1 MRAGKHLYICKGF
14 VIRSDMSLIHFQKV
28 SKIYSQN
35 CTALEEVELKIN
47 LQEFVS
53 IVGRSGS
60 GKTTLLRL
68 LIAEEKPT
76 KGRVFFDKQDVH
88 RLKDG
93 KLPQLRRRIGMVF
106 QDFKLLP
113 QKTVYENVAFAMEA
127 MGSPESEIKDTV
139 PQVLDLVGLSGK
151 TPNFPHELSGGEKQ
165 RVAIA
170 RALVHQP
177 DVILADEPTG
187 NLDPIHSWE
196 IIRLLLKI
204 NELGRT
210 VILATH
216 NKEIVNTLGRRVVSL
231 DAGRI
236 VRDEESGKYMLY

>member
-1 MRAGKHLYICKGF
+1 
-14 VIRSDMSLIHFQKV
+14 MSLIHFQNV
-28 SKIYSQN
+28 SKIYSPK
-35 CTALEEVELKIN
+35 CTALQDIELKIDV
-47 LQEFVS
+47 QEFVS

-76 KGRVFFDKQDVH
+76 KGRVFFDKQDVS
-88 RLKDG
+88 RLKG
-93 KLPQLRRRIGMVF
+93 SRLPNLRRRIGMVF

-127 MGSPESEIKDTV
+127 MGSPEREIKEIV
-139 PQVLDLVGLSGK
+139 PQVLDLVGLPEKS
-151 TPNFPHELSGGEKQ
+151 PNFPHELSGGEKQ

-187 NLDPIHSWE
+187 NLDPIHGWE
-196 IIRLLLKI
+196 IVRLLLKI
-204 NELGRT
+204 NEIGRT

-216 NKEIVNTLGRRVVSL
+216 NKEIVNTLGKRVVSL
-231 DAGRI
+231 DAGKI
-236 VRDEESGKYMLY
+236 VRDELNGKYMLY

>member
-1 MRAGKHLYICKGF
+1 
-14 VIRSDMSLIHFQKV
+14 MSLIYFQKV
-28 SKIYSQN
+28 SKIYPPK
-35 CTALEEVELKIN
+35 CVALEDVDLKVEP
-47 LQEFVS
+47 QEFVS

-76 KGRVFFDKQDVH
+76 RGRVFFDKQDVH

-93 KLPQLRRRIGMVF
+93 YVPRLRRRIGMVF

-113 QKTVYENVAFAMEA
+113 QKTAYENVAFAMEA
-127 MGSPESEIKDTV
+127 MGSPESEIKETV
-139 PQVLDLVGLSGK
+139 PQILDLVGLIEK
-151 TPNFPHELSGGEKQ
+151 TNNFPHELSGGEKQ

-187 NLDPIHSWE
+187 NLDPIHGWE
-196 IIRLLLKI
+196 IVRLLLKI

-216 NKEIVNTLGRRVVSL
+216 NKEVVNTLGKRVVSL
-231 DAGRI
+231 DSGKI
-236 VRDEESGKYMLY
+236 VRDEENGKYMLY

>member
-1 MRAGKHLYICKGF
+1 
-14 VIRSDMSLIHFQKV
+14 MSLIHFQRV
-28 SKIYSQN
+28 SKIYSSH
-35 CTALEEVELKIN
+35 CTALEDIELRIN
-47 LQEFVS
+47 SQEFVS

-93 KLPQLRRRIGMVF
+93 QLPKLRRRIGMVF

-113 QKTVYENVAFAMEA
+113 QKNVYENVAFAMEV
-127 MGSPESEIKDTV
+127 MGRPEREIKETV
-139 PQVLDLVGLSGK
+139 PQVLDLVGLPSK
-151 TPNFPHELSGGEKQ
+151 VSNFPNELSGGEKQ

-187 NLDPIHSWE
+187 NLDPIHGWE

>member
-1 MRAGKHLYICKGF
+1 
-14 VIRSDMSLIHFQKV
+14 MSLIHFQNV
-28 SKIYSQN
+28 SKIYPQK
-35 CTALEEVELKIN
+35 CAALQDVELRVESR
-47 LQEFVS
+47 EFIS

-76 KGRVFFDKQDVH
+76 KGRVFFDKEDVH
-88 RLKDG
+88 RMKDG
-93 KLPQLRRRIGMVF
+93 YLPKLRRRIGMVF

-113 QKTVYENVAFAMEA
+113 QKNVYENVAFAMEA
-127 MGSPESEIKDTV
+127 MAVPESEIKETV
-139 PQVLDLVGLSGK
+139 PQVLDLVGLPEKSS
-151 TPNFPHELSGGEKQ
+151 NFPHELSGGEKQ

-216 NKEIVNTLGRRVVSL
+216 NKEIVNTLGKRVVSL
-231 DAGRI
+231 DSGRI
-236 VRDEESGKYMLY
+236 VRDELNGKYMLY

>member
-1 MRAGKHLYICKGF
+1 
-14 VIRSDMSLIHFQKV
+14 MSLIHFQKI
-28 SKIYSQN
+28 SKIYSPK
-35 CTALEEVELKIN
+35 CTALDNIELQIN
-47 LQEFVS
+47 SKEFVS

-93 KLPQLRRRIGMVF
+93 YLPKLRRRIGMVF

-113 QKTVYENVAFAMEA
+113 QKTVYENVAFAMEV
-127 MGSPESEIKDTV
+127 MGSPESEIKETV
-139 PQVLDLVGLSGK
+139 PQVLDLVGLPDK
-151 TPNFPHELSGGEKQ
+151 TSNFPNELSGGEKQ
-165 RVAIA
+165 RTAIA
-170 RALVHQP
+170 RALIHQP

-216 NKEIVNTLGRRVVSL
+216 NKEIVNTLEKRVVSL
-231 DAGRI
+231 DEGRI
-236 VRDEESGKYMLY
+236 VRDEQSGKYMLY